1 MLYIS
6 ITNYGFLATG
16 EIGMSSLILLKIHYL
31 ASAHSCVSN
40 KTNINKLGEIM
51 ESCIQHFFF
60 FLSRLP
66 SRVIISGDFKL
77 LHYLM
82 DHTGEATII
91 WSITQN
97 PLFTNMH
104 ICGMISSSF
113 SEK

>member
-51 ESCIQHFFF
+51 ESCIQQFF
-60 FLSRLP
+60 FLSRRL
-66 SRVIISGDFKL
+66 SCVIISGDFNL

-82 DHTGEATII
+82 DHIGEA
-91 WSITQN
+91 
-97 PLFTNMH
+97 MV
-104 ICGMISSSF
+104 
-113 SEK
+113 